1 MRAGVLLLVVVGC
14 LALAAAAVVEK
25 VEPSRLIEFGPGQR
39 KWMTQSQL
47 DGLVQGGKVNN
58 FMDVTDTPVLAQ
70 SVRANTPPIPS
81 GPTHQAQVD
90 GKYIERQNPV
100 SNFVL
105 PAASSVAQAQVSR
118 N

>member
-58 FMDVTDTPVLAQ
+58 FIDVTDTPVLAQ

-90 GKYIERQNPV
+90 GKYLFKLKGKTLFLI
-100 SNFVL
+100 SSC
-105 PAASSVAQAQVSR
+105 SSVAQAQVSR